1 MQSILCNKQE
11 DIYKLLWGST
21 EIVYEK
27 AMYKL

>member
-11 DIYKLLWGST
+11 DTYKLPWGST